1 MTCPG
6 FEQLLDYVDG
16 RLDRLAAET
25 IATHLAG
32 GCGECDGD
40 RAWYQRVKLVT
51 ASDDS
56 IEPPPWVLKR
66 ALRLFN
72 ATGAQMNIGARAAGV
87 VAALVFDSLRRPSL
101 AGARSGGVEIRQLL
115 YRAEDYS
122 IDVQVSPSDQ
132 KRIELTG
139 QILREGELR
148 FESVAG
154 LRLDFM
160 RDDGT
165 ILSTVTNDR
174 GEFAVPAIDPGSYDL
189 RVDVLDAS
197 ITIVGLP
204 IAE

>member
-6 FEQLLDYVDG
+6 FEQLLDYLDG
-16 RLDRLAAET
+16 RLDRTAAQSV
-25 IATHLAG
+25 ATHLTL
-32 GCGECDGD
+32 GCSQCDAD
-40 RAWYQRVKLVT
+40 RSWYQQVKLAA

-72 ATGAQMNIGARAAGV
+72 APRVRTSIGERVGRF
-87 VAALVFDSLRRPSL
+87 VASLVFDSLRRPAL
-101 AGARSGGVEIRQLL
+101 AGARSSGVEGRQLL

-122 IDVQVSPSDQ
+122 IDVQVAASDQ
-132 KRIELTG
+132 RRAELTG
-139 QILREGELR
+139 QILREGELM

-154 LRLDFM
+154 LQLELM
-160 RDDGT
+160 RDGGT
-165 ILSTVTNDR
+165 ILSTVTNGR
-174 GEFAVPAIDPGSYDL
+174 GEFKIPAIDFGSYDL
-189 RVDVLDAS
+189 RVDVNEAS